1 MTSHHTRQAGVIIM
15 LATLEIS
22 SDLHLSR
29 LHWLIKSFVAL
40 DDIRLAI
47 LAESQEHV
55 CLKLFATGSCHHK
68 YKVHVTNIACDRA
81 ES

>member
-1 MTSHHTRQAGVIIM
+1 M
-15 LATLEIS
+15 LAILETS
-22 SDLHLSR
+22 SDLHVSR
-29 LHWLIKSFVAL
+29 LHWLIKSFVAS

-55 CLKLFATGSCHHK
+55 CLKLFATESCHHM
-68 YKVHVTNIACDRA
+68 YEVHVTKIGCDCA